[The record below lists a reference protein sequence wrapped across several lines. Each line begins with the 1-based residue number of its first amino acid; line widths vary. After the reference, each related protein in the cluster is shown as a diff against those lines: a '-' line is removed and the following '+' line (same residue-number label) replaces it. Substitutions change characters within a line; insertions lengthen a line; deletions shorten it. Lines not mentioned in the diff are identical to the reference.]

1 MASVARLVGMELRQ
15 YKKDGEQRQ
24 YCGLHFE
31 YLPDSVSEVMGSKV
45 EVISCPRE
53 VDPNKL
59 EIGTLYELDY
69 DIYDVRGQKMARLAN
84 LIPVAEGKK

>member
-31 YLPDSVSEVMGSKV
+31 YLPDSIRDVMGSKV

-59 EIGTLYELDY
+59 EVGTLYEMEIETY
-69 DIYDVRGQKMARLAN
+69 QMKGQMMARLVGFT
-84 LIPVAEGKK
+84 PV